1 MDLSMWRIEMVCEI
15 CGQVAENVVAYELHK
30 ALGHEPWYV
39 QLIATLVGTVLA
51 GMLVN
56 EVAKAAPKIAKE
68 LF

>member
-1 MDLSMWRIEMVCEI
+1 MVCAI

-39 QLIATLVGTVLA
+39 QLVATVVGTVVT
-51 GMLVN
+51 GMV
-56 EVAKAAPKIAKE
+56 VTTVVKAAPKIAKE